1 MTAKNQEAQ
10 LMHERP
16 TPSQAK
22 RRILD
27 AAARLFRTRGFA
39 RSTVRELA
47 EEVGILSGSLFH
59 HFKSKDEIL
68 FAVMEEVIIDMDACL
83 ADRLA
88 MARNSEERIRTL
100 IRNQL
105 EFTHGLRADATAVLV
120 HEWNA
125 LSSEGQTVL
134 LERRRRYFDRWHE
147 VFAEARTQGLIGVDP
162 TVLQQL
168 LHGAVVWTGYWYDP
182 NGEMDLAGLEDAAL
196 SLVLKEGL
204 SVSARD
210 DF

>member
-1 MTAKNQEAQ
+1 MTAQENTAP
-10 LMHERP
+10 LKRERSVP
-16 TPSQAK
+16 GQAK

-88 MARNSEERIRTL
+88 LAENSEDRIRIL

-105 EFTHGLRADATAVLV
+105 EFTHGSRADATAVLV

-125 LSSEGQTVL
+125 LSPEGQAAL
-134 LERRRRYFDRWHE
+134 LKRRRRYFERWHE
-147 VFAEARTQGLIGVDP
+147 VFAEAQAKGLVRVDP
-162 TVLQQL
+162 DVLKQL
-168 LHGAVVWTGYWYDP
+168 LHGAVVWTAYWYDP
-182 NGEMDLAGLEDAAL
+182 DGEMDIAGLEEAAL
-196 SLVLKEGL
+196 SLVLK
-204 SVSARD
+204 
-210 DF
+210 